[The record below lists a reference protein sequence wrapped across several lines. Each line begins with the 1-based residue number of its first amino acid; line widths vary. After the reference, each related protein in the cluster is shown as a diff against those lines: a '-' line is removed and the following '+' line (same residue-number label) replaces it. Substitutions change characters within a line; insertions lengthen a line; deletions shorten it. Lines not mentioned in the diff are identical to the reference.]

1 MDELI
6 VNLWAAYDA
15 ETGFVY
21 ALSGKV
27 YLVSGDEENKLSI
40 LKALARTDHL
50 TAKRYQV
57 PSRFEVI
64 YTDGTVKKN
73 VTSLDAIADPN
84 ANLFEEM
91 FENLEA
97 DLPPL
102 IFFVIMTS
110 LKSNS
115 VCLKL
120 RSALLRHCTRMRKE
134 ISLLSLPMLIVSGS
148 GYKSSYEAGEIFK
161 TPGQISQ
168 HLVLIL

>member
-27 YLVSGDEENKLSI
+27 YLVSGDEENKLRI

-102 IFFVIMTS
+102 IFFRNNDLVEVKQRLPEAPLCVVTALYEDEEGNLSPITTDADREW
-110 LKSNS
+110 
-115 VCLKL
+115 VRVQEQL
-120 RSALLRHCTRMRKE
+120 RGR
-134 ISLLSLPMLIVSGS
+134 
-148 GYKSSYEAGEIFK
+148 
-161 TPGQISQ
+161 
-168 HLVLIL
+168 

>member
-15 ETGFVY
+15 ESGFVY

-27 YLVSGDEENKLSI
+27 YRASGDDEEKLRI

-57 PSRFEVI
+57 PSRFEVS

-73 VTSLDAIADPN
+73 VTSLNAISDPR

-102 IFFVIMTS
+102 IFFRNNEFVEVKQR
-110 LKSNS
+110 LPDAPL
-115 VCLKL
+115 CLVTALYEDEEGNISPIATDADREWVRVQEQL
-120 RSALLRHCTRMRKE
+120 RCR
-134 ISLLSLPMLIVSGS
+134 
-148 GYKSSYEAGEIFK
+148 
-161 TPGQISQ
+161 
-168 HLVLIL
+168 